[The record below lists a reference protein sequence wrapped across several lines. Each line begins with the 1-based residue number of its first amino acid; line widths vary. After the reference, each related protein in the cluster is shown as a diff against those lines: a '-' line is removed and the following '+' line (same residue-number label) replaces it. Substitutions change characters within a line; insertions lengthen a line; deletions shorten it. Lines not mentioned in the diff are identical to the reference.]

1 MGRLDAELREIA
13 CGLFLRSLADCSIE
27 RAFADKVKRVS
38 DGRGRELL
46 AIGEDTIDL
55 ECIRRIRVI
64 AVGKAASAMLQALL
78 PSLRGLPRCEISGVL
93 IAGDRPSNLPA
104 GFVFFAGGHPTPNQA
119 SIDGARA
126 ALEVVRALRV
136 DGSMEDAL
144 CLFLI
149 SGGASAM
156 MELPLDPAISQE
168 DTVSF
173 HRELVHSGGS
183 ISEIN
188 CVRKHFSA
196 VKGGRLA
203 LEGEGVLSYSLLVS
217 DVPESQLDALGS
229 GPTLPDRSTVEQC
242 REILKRYGLMERFPA
257 SVREFFLSPQ
267 LRETPKA
274 AHLSSRAVTILA
286 AEDISELVKQRA
298 EELGFYAV
306 VDNTCDDW
314 DYAAAAEYLLQRLR
328 ELRREHDDVC
338 LISSGEVTV
347 QLSGDA
353 AGDVDGM
360 GKAGVGGRNQHF
372 VLYAATLLRRSDASV
387 AVLSAG
393 TDGVDGNSSAAGA
406 VVDERTLSNE
416 RPLAEARIAL
426 RGFDSGGFLGDMGL
440 TVSTGPTG
448 NNLRDLRILLARTSS
463 ESGRG
468 LDVLSQDEGGF

>member
-1 MGRLDAELREIA
+1 MSRLAAELREIA

-38 DGRGRELL
+38 DDRGRKLL

-55 ECIRRIRVI
+55 EYIRRIRVI

-78 PSLRGLPRCEISGVL
+78 PSLQGLPRCDISGVL
-93 IAGDRPSNLPA
+93 IAGDRPPGLPA
-104 GFVFFAGGHPTPNQA
+104 EFMFFAGGHPTPNQA
-119 SIDGARA
+119 SIDGAMA
-126 ALEVVRALRV
+126 ASEIVRSLRV
-136 DGSMEDAL
+136 DGPTNDAL

-156 MELPLDPAISQE
+156 MELPLNPAISLE
-168 DTVSF
+168 DTVNF

-183 ISEIN
+183 IAEIN

-203 LEGEGVLSYSLLVS
+203 LEAEGVLSYSLLVS
-217 DVPESQLDALGS
+217 DVPEGQLDALGS
-229 GPTLPDRSTVEQC
+229 GPTLPDRSTVDQC
-242 REILKRYGLMERFPA
+242 MEILARYGLMEKFPA

-274 AHLSSRAVTILA
+274 AQLSTRALTILA
-286 AEDISELVKQRA
+286 AEDISKLVKQRA

-314 DYAAAAEYLLQRLR
+314 DYAAAAEYLLHRLR
-328 ELRREHDDVC
+328 ELRREHADVC

-347 QLSGDA
+347 QLTGDGSDDGGMVG
-353 AGDVDGM
+353 GDGR
-360 GKAGVGGRNQHF
+360 GGRNQHF
-372 VLYAATLLRRSDASV
+372 ALYAATLLQPSDASV

-406 VVDERTLSNE
+406 VVDETTLSGDE
-416 RPLAEARIAL
+416 RLLAEARIAL
-426 RGFDSGGFLGDMGL
+426 RRFDSGTFLGDMGL

-448 NNLRDLRILLARTSS
+448 NNLRDLRILLARRSS
-463 ESGRG
+463 
-468 LDVLSQDEGGF
+468 

>member
-1 MGRLDAELREIA
+1 MSRLAAELREIA

-38 DGRGRELL
+38 DDRGRKLL

-55 ECIRRIRVI
+55 EYIRRIRVI

-78 PSLRGLPRCEISGVL
+78 PSLQGLPRCDISSVL
-93 IAGDRPSNLPA
+93 IAGDRPPGLPA
-104 GFVFFAGGHPTPNQA
+104 EFMFFAGGHPTPNQA
-119 SIDGARA
+119 SIDGAMA
-126 ALEVVRALRV
+126 ASEIVRSLRV
-136 DGSMEDAL
+136 DGSTEDAL

-156 MELPLDPAISQE
+156 MELPLNPAISLE
-168 DTVSF
+168 DTVNF

-183 ISEIN
+183 IAEIN

-203 LEGEGVLSYSLLVS
+203 LEAEGVLSYSLLVS
-217 DVPESQLDALGS
+217 DVPEGQLDALGS
-229 GPTLPDRSTVEQC
+229 GPTLPDRSTVDQC
-242 REILKRYGLMERFPA
+242 MEILARYGLMEKFPA

-274 AHLSSRAVTILA
+274 AQLSTRALTILA
-286 AEDISELVKQRA
+286 AEDISKLVKQRA

-314 DYAAAAEYLLQRLR
+314 DYEAAAEYLLRRLR
-328 ELRREHDDVC
+328 ELRREHADVC

-347 QLSGDA
+347 QPTGDGSDDGGMVG
-353 AGDVDGM
+353 GDGR
-360 GKAGVGGRNQHF
+360 GGRNQHF
-372 VLYAATLLRRSDASV
+372 ALYAATLLQPSDASV

-406 VVDERTLSNE
+406 VVDETTLSGDE
-416 RPLAEARIAL
+416 RLLAEARIAL
-426 RGFDSGGFLGDMGL
+426 RRFDSGTFLGDMGL

-448 NNLRDLRILLARTSS
+448 NNLRDLRILLARRSS
-463 ESGRG
+463 
-468 LDVLSQDEGGF
+468 